1 MAEMER
7 IVYNVKD
14 LQKILGIGRDTAYA
28 LMRNGSFP
36 AIKIGHR
43 YIVETKAFEQWLR
56 RNAGKEI
63 CL

>member
-14 LQKILGIGRDTAYA
+14 LQKVLGIGRDTAYA
-28 LMRNGSFP
+28 LMRNCSFP
-36 AIKIGHR
+36 AIKIGNR